1 MDGFQV
7 MEGLKDATESY
18 LPVLVVAAQP
28 GHKLRA
34 LQAGARDFVAKP
46 FDLVK

>member
-7 MEGLKDATESY
+7 MRALKTNIADSY
-18 LPVLVVAAQP
+18 LSVIVLIAQP

-34 LQAGARDFVAKP
+34 LQGRGPRMFASS
-46 FDLVK
+46 